1 MSERPVPSEEEIS
14 EGQAR
19 IEPATF
25 FIPYLAEFY
34 QPKVFTGIEA
44 YVGEPGVDQA
54 VAASIGRELEHPLV
68 KQKED
73 VFFRRKDKKRYQE
86 LVLALKKDEPGYFAH
101 YFAQHQSHYLER
113 IDRLV
118 ASAEEPVIKDET
130 RAVIAIAAMNETG
143 LKQVVE
149 AVRKSYGESFT
160 QEIPVVIYHNF
171 KDEPEEE
178 VKKAVEEVR
187 SYPNVCVVE
196 EQVPHYSDTGTAK
209 KVVSD
214 LALRAMARSR
224 RVPLVMMDADVV
236 EVTPLIIQDAIVAL
250 EESKNLAVSA
260 HLAFDQEAKVR
271 FPVLG
276 YIWDLEEQAAFS
288 KDTKKSKKV
297 AIGSFTVIHP
307 ATLAAVGGL
316 VPSPLPR
323 EDMRLSDHLVGIVQ
337 GWRSSQRYPI
347 EGLEEKRHLVRI
359 DPSRQIFNLLQG
371 RGMYGHWEEDAEYAS
386 QVEGTRRFDWRKLKP
401 EEVAHIPELRDSLS

>member
-73 VFFRRKDKKRYQE
+73 AFFRRKDKKRYQE
-86 LVLALKKDEPGYFAH
+86 LAAALKKDEPGYFAH

-113 IDRLV
+113 IDRLL

-149 AVRKSYGESFT
+149 AVRKSYGESFE

>member
-25 FIPYLAEFY
+25 FIPYLAKVY

-73 VFFRRKDKKRYQE
+73 AFFRHKDKKRYQE
-86 LVLALKKDEPGYFAH
+86 LVVALKKDEPGYFAH

-171 KDEPEEE
+171 KDQPEEE

-236 EVTPLIIQDAIVAL
+236 EVTP
-250 EESKNLAVSA
+250 
-260 HLAFDQEAKVR
+260 
-271 FPVLG
+271 
-276 YIWDLEEQAAFS
+276 
-288 KDTKKSKKV
+288 
-297 AIGSFTVIHP
+297 
-307 ATLAAVGGL
+307 
-316 VPSPLPR
+316 
-323 EDMRLSDHLVGIVQ
+323 
-337 GWRSSQRYPI
+337 
-347 EGLEEKRHLVRI
+347 
-359 DPSRQIFNLLQG
+359 
-371 RGMYGHWEEDAEYAS
+371 
-386 QVEGTRRFDWRKLKP
+386 
-401 EEVAHIPELRDSLS
+401 

>member
-236 EVTPLIIQDAIVAL
+236 EVTPLIIQDAIAAL
-250 EESKNLAVSA
+250 EEPKNLAVSA

-288 KDTKKSKKV
+288 KEPKKSKKV

-401 EEVAHIPELRDSLS
+401 EEVAHIPELRDSPS